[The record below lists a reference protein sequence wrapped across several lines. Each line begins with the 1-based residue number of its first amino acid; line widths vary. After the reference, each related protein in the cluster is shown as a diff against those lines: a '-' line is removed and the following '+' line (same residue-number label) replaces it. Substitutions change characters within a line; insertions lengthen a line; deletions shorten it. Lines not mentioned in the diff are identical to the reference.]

1 MLYKSKTIWPLAT
14 HRGRLAPQKRPK
26 KVAICRLLT
35 YERQEK
41 IAKERRVINSDM
53 LSRDYSDVPSI
64 INCPRCGSKAHVT
77 TSVSIPSIL
86 SEPGKLEFNKF
97 DIRIYHS
104 VHCNSCS
111 LGTGNREEMAEVM
124 RDWNS
129 QKMIER

>member
-1 MLYKSKTIWPLAT
+1 MSAIGGFICFIIFFVLLMGSSKW
-14 HRGRLAPQKRPK
+14 
-26 KVAICRLLT
+26 LLT

-41 IAKERRVINSDM
+41 ISKERKVINSDM

-64 INCPRCGSKAHVT
+64 KNCPKCGSKAHVT

-129 QKMIER
+129 QRITQQ